1 MKYSDNTICVLG
13 LGYVGLTLSVTLAS
27 IGFNVYGI
35 EIRKK
40 VISDLKKK
48 KPHFYEPGLL
58 DALKKVIKKR
68 FNYSNNSRLSILSQC
83 NIIFNL

>member
-1 MKYSDNTICVLG
+1 MKDSDNTICVLG

-48 KPHFYEPGLL
+48 N
-58 DALKKVIKKR
+58 R
-68 FNYSNNSRLSILSQC
+68 
-83 NIIFNL
+83 IFMNRDF